1 MRWLVCACMMLMAA
15 PIASAANLEVIP
27 QPRQVTFTGSGFN
40 PSGVGTIVVTSARE
54 DRFAAALLCDALREV
69 EGLNPEIELGDPPVG
84 STHSLSISQSRDAAD
99 YPPAPPSLH
108 EQEGYGLR
116 VGGHGVA
123 VVAKTDAGLFYGVQ
137 TLIQLIEQSARDRR
151 PIPGMTIIDWPTFD
165 LRARYIEGAQ
175 EAGTVV
181 MTRANLE
188 REIKLLARYKLNHL
202 IIEIYNLA
210 PLASFPY
217 CADRTS
223 LSSTDWEYLVEV
235 AHRYHV
241 TIMPSLQSFGQM
253 WQVIWS
259 CDQGKPYREE
269 TAPGMICPSRSG
281 NLKFLQGLYADLIR
295 LFKYSSYVGIGCSEV
310 RQFAWQDRYCPRC
323 RERLNAGETYEDLY
337 VKHVNNCAAAVTA
350 AAREVG
356 RAVRPMMWADE
367 FYMGYGG
374 KRWTGIDRVDQS
386 IVMGHWQY
394 WSSAIGVPGYDRHDY
409 DGIAGLLQRGYD
421 VVFLSASFE
430 FNTYLHDLSPDDPR
444 DGKWAALLDSGIHNI
459 ADQAKW
465 AAVHGTS
472 GYPGKL
478 LGGGCATFSQHDIR
492 CWDTTWYAYALEAE
506 YSWGDPGRALA
517 RLKGRFTRN
526 FAATFYGART
536 RTAAD
541 TIAAAYRYLDAAKSN
556 LERNNQVIRD
566 IIGEYDIHDDHYVNN
581 DLNDSLKLIGEIL
594 AKPQPPERSP
604 ADIRQRAAS
613 AEAVA
618 RSYCAKLAALYPEVR
633 NTYSLGYLIFAARK
647 IENHAK
653 RATFMLALEER
664 VLKLP
669 SAKTSQDRRILDL
682 DRGDRW
688 ARRLDAL
695 IVDTE
700 LIKNECDQ
708 LTWNSCGYDKAL
720 AFLEGLKQRVKSV
733 GER

>member
-40 PSGVGTIVVTSARE
+40 PSGVGTIVVTGTRE

-69 EGLNPEIELGDPPVG
+69 EGLNPEIELGDPPAG

-99 YPPAPPSLH
+99 YPPAPPSPH
-108 EQEGYGLR
+108 EQEGYSLR

-151 PIPGMTIIDWPTFD
+151 PIPGMTLIDWPTFD

-181 MTRANLE
+181 ITRANLE
-188 REIKLLARYKLNHL
+188 REIKLLARYKLNYL

-210 PLASFPY
+210 PFASFPY

-223 LSSTDWEYLVEV
+223 LSPADWECLVEL
-235 AHRYHV
+235 AHRHHV

-259 CDQGKPYREE
+259 CDQGRPYREE
-269 TAPGMICPSRSG
+269 TAPGMICPSRSD

-337 VKHVNNCAAAVTA
+337 VKHVNDSAAAVTA

-394 WSSAIGVPGYDRHDY
+394 WSSEIGVPGYDRHDY

-444 DGKWAALLDSGIHNI
+444 DGKWAALLDSGIYNI

-472 GYPGKL
+472 GYSGKL

-517 RLKGRFTRN
+517 RLKDRFTRN
-526 FAATFYGART
+526 FAATFYRART

-541 TIAAAYRYLDAAKSN
+541 A
-556 LERNNQVIRD
+556 
-566 IIGEYDIHDDHYVNN
+566 
-581 DLNDSLKLIGEIL
+581 SLFSEISS
-594 AKPQPPERSP
+594 PEQSS
-604 ADIRQRAAS
+604 RAVS
-613 AEAVA
+613 
-618 RSYCAKLAALYPEVR
+618 
-633 NTYSLGYLIFAARK
+633 T
-647 IENHAK
+647 
-653 RATFMLALEER
+653 
-664 VLKLP
+664 
-669 SAKTSQDRRILDL
+669 
-682 DRGDRW
+682 
-688 ARRLDAL
+688 
-695 IVDTE
+695 
-700 LIKNECDQ
+700 
-708 LTWNSCGYDKAL
+708 
-720 AFLEGLKQRVKSV
+720 
-733 GER
+733 